1 MEQDAFRLSRLLAG
15 KSEPEGGGL
24 WLPLWMHARD
34 TAYVFCRLVQN
45 WISQSIRD
53 AIGLEDEIL
62 TQTVYFLGLIHDI
75 GKATSLFQ
83 KQILLQIPEAYE
95 RLNAVLPFRAEYR
108 HRRETHHACA
118 SEVILLELGCPRG
131 IASIAGAHHGK
142 PQREN
147 DVAAQLDTYESNYWG
162 KGQKNQWKAI
172 WEELY
177 RQALAESGFDD
188 AGQLPELTLPAQL
201 LLTGLLTMADW
212 IASNSRYFPLVPVE
226 GTGYERFYPARLE
239 YAWRALAL
247 PDMWD
252 AADTEMDEREF
263 ENRFGF
269 APNAIQRAVMEAAS
283 SISAPGILILE
294 AQMGVGKTEAALA
307 AAELFAQRFHEGG
320 IFFGLPTQAT
330 ANGLFDRL
338 KRWAETQ
345 SREVEHSIRL
355 AHGAAELNEE
365 YRQLIPGCAVTE
377 EDAQTGGVVVHPW
390 FQGRKQALLADFVL
404 GTVDQLLLAA
414 LKQKHV
420 MLRHLGLSGKVV
432 VVDEC
437 HAYDAYMNRYLD
449 RALAWLGCYHVP
461 VILLSATLPAKRR
474 SELVQAYLGSS
485 TPGDWQLNRGYP
497 LLTWSDGGQVYQ
509 RTVPLLQEQ
518 HTVRCCSVQE
528 EALPDLLRERLRQGG
543 CAGVIVNTVKK
554 AQALAEA
561 LRRTMP
567 EHTVLLFHAQFLMPD
582 RAEREQELLR
592 RLGKRSTS
600 SQRDRLIV
608 VGTQVL
614 EQSLDIDFDF
624 LVTELCPMDLLL
636 QRIGRL
642 HRHLRPDRPE
652 PLREAVCAVLDRADH
667 AFDPGSLAVY
677 GEWLLWRT
685 RELLPGEIRLP
696 GDIPRLVQ
704 DTYGWETQECLTL
717 DEESEKAKA
726 EYDQEQKNKQSKAG
740 NYAILSPAESL
751 DEKSLDDWI
760 HEEDITTDAMA
771 RAAVRDGDP
780 SIDVLLMV
788 RSKDG
793 EIRFLPW
800 QEEGRAVAADEPPC
814 WEDSLKIARQRLRLP
829 TYFSRRWN
837 ADAVIRELEE
847 QNRGHLP
854 QWQQAPILK
863 GEMVLL
869 LDETL
874 TAHLAGAVL
883 QYSRED
889 GLIYRK
895 EETNEGTGI

>member
-1 MEQDAFRLSRLLAG
+1 MEQDVRHLAGLLAG
-15 KSEPEGGGL
+15 KSDPEESGL

-53 AIGLEDEIL
+53 AIGLENEVL
-62 TQTVYFLGLIHDI
+62 MQVAYFLGLVHDI

-108 HRRETHHACA
+108 HGRETRHACA
-118 SEVILLELGCPRG
+118 SEAILLELGCPAG

-147 DVAAQLDTYESNYWG
+147 DVTAQLENYGSNYWG
-162 KGQKNQWKAI
+162 KGQKGQWKAI
-172 WEELY
+172 WKELY

-226 GTGYERFYPARLE
+226 GTGYERLYPARLE
-239 YAWRALAL
+239 WAWQALSL

-252 AADTEMDEREF
+252 ASGAEMDEKGFRE
-263 ENRFGF
+263 RFGF
-269 APNAIQRAVMEAAS
+269 APNAIQRAVLEVAS
-283 SISAPGILILE
+283 SASAPGILILE

-307 AAELFAQRFHEGG
+307 AAEVFAQRFHEGG
-320 IFFGLPTQAT
+320 MFFGLPTQAT

-355 AHGAAELNEE
+355 AHGAAELNEK
-365 YRQLIPGCAVTE
+365 YRQLIPGQAVTE
-377 EDAQTGGVVVHPW
+377 EDAQAGGVVVHPW

-474 SELVQAYLGSS
+474 SELVRAYLGAA
-485 TPGDWQLNRGYP
+485 TQGDWQQSRGYP
-497 LLTWSDGGQVYQ
+497 LLTWTDGGQVHQ
-509 RTVPLLQEQ
+509 RTVPLMQKE
-518 HTVRCCSVQE
+518 HTVRCLSIQE

-554 AQALAEA
+554 AQALAEM
-561 LRRTMP
+561 LRRALP

-592 RLGKRSTS
+592 RLGKRSIS

-642 HRHLRPDRPE
+642 HRHSRPDRPG

-667 AFDPGSLAVY
+667 TFDPGSLAVY
-677 GEWLLWRT
+677 GQWLLWRT

-704 DTYGWETQECLTL
+704 DTYGWETQECLAL
-717 DEESEKAKA
+717 DAESEKAKA
-726 EYDQEQKNKQSKAG
+726 EYDREQEKKQNKAG

-751 DEKSLDDWI
+751 DRQTLDDWI
-760 HEEDITTDAMA
+760 DEENIKTDAMA

-780 SIDVLLMV
+780 SIDVLLMLQ
-788 RSKDG
+788 REDG
-793 EIRFLPW
+793 EIHFLPW
-800 QEEGRAVAADEPPC
+800 QEAGRVVAADEPPC
-814 WEDSLKIARQRLRLP
+814 GEDSLKIARQRLRLP
-829 TYFSRRWN
+829 TYFSRRWS
-837 ADAVIRELEE
+837 ADIVIRELEE
-847 QNRGHLP
+847 QNRELLP
-854 QWQQAPILK
+854 QWQQAPMLK
-863 GEMVLL
+863 GELVLL

-874 TAHLAGAVL
+874 TARLAGTVL
-883 QYSRED
+883 QYSQED
-889 GLIYRK
+889 GLIFWK
-895 EETNEGTGI
+895 EETDEGNGI